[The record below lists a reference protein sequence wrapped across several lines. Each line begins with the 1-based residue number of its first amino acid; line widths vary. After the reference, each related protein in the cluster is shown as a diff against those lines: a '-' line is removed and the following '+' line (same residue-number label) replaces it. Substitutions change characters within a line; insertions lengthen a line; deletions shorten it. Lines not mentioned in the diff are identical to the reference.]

1 MQKKCKKKLQKGK
14 CLTYLC
20 SVNRESNAYTA
31 KRPEKYELS
40 CKYTKKIVPLQSYWE
55 SSEPNRLIQVKH
67 IHYAY
72 KIISLH
78 AMH

>member
-1 MQKKCKKKLQKGK
+1 MFNVPLQRQLRKH
-14 CLTYLC
+14 
-20 SVNRESNAYTA
+20 RYTA

-72 KIISLH
+72 KIIPLH
-78 AMH
+78 AMHQQFGNG

>member
-1 MQKKCKKKLQKGK
+1 MFNVPLQRQSRKH
-14 CLTYLC
+14 
-20 SVNRESNAYTA
+20 RYTA
-31 KRPEKYELS
+31 KRPEKYGLS
-40 CKYTKKIVPLQSYWE
+40 CKYTKIIVPLQSYWE

-72 KIISLH
+72 KIIPLH

>member
-1 MQKKCKKKLQKGK
+1 M
-14 CLTYLC
+14 
-20 SVNRESNAYTA
+20 A
-31 KRPEKYELS
+31 KRPEKYGLS
-40 CKYTKKIVPLQSYWE
+40 CKYTKKNVPLQSYLE

-78 AMH
+78 AMHQLFGNG